1 VGYSHRPSTRR
12 KARQLAVA
20 NRIAE
25 TITESVAEADIVFV
39 ATPIYTFEKTFKQIA
54 PHLPA
59 GCIVTDVGS
68 TKVLPHYWAEKY
80 LPNTAYYVGSH
91 PIAGSEQRGV
101 EFARD
106 DLFDRAYCI
115 LTKTKR
121 TNAAALRTLKEFW
134 IRLGCMVKIMQPDI
148 HDEILA
154 NISHL
159 PHVTA
164 AALVNLQ
171 NNDELKLAGKGF
183 VDTSRI
189 ASGPA
194 NIWTD
199 TLLANRK
206 KVAGGIDKIIAELKK
221 LQRVIEK
228 GDRGE
233 LERLLEAARAKRNA
247 MINYKMKKRELIQ

>member
-1 VGYSHRPSTRR
+1 
-12 KARQLAVA
+12 
-20 NRIAE
+20 
-25 TITESVAEADIVFV
+25 
-39 ATPIYTFEKTFKQIA
+39 
-54 PHLPA
+54 
-59 GCIVTDVGS
+59 
-68 TKVLPHYWAEKY
+68 
-80 LPNTAYYVGSH
+80 
-91 PIAGSEQRGV
+91 
-101 EFARD
+101 
-106 DLFDRAYCI
+106 
-115 LTKTKR
+115 
-121 TNAAALRTLKEFW
+121 
-134 IRLGCMVKIMQPDI
+134 
-148 HDEILA
+148 
-154 NISHL
+154 
-159 PHVTA
+159 VTA